1 MKYFCPKQKI
11 HEKWIEKRLLLKTL
25 LIMKFQLLFV
35 LISLQVSAHDF
46 AQSVTLREKNI
57 SVAVVLGKI
66 TNQTGVFFWY
76 DNSIINQSKKVTID
90 CKNLPLEKAM
100 EDICRDQNFTFEKI
114 NEKIYTFKKKEI
126 SGISGL
132 PVVNENP
139 PPPPVVIKGKVT
151 DEKGSP
157 LVKASVMIKGTKF
170 GTTTDEMGEFSLEV
184 NDKYSTLVFS
194 YIGYESTEVN
204 IKGKNQVSIALKALI
219 TQQQDIVVIAYGT
232 QKKVNLTGSVGIVNM
247 NDMKDRPITNT
258 SLTLQGTVAG
268 VYALQSSGKPGDD
281 GAVLDIRGVGTF
293 GDNTPLILIDGFAGS
308 ISDVNP
314 NDIQSISVLKDAA
327 SSSIYG
333 SRAAN
338 GVILITTKKGS
349 LGKMKINYSTYYGV
363 QSPTKLPSV
372 LSSQQYVTLRNEA
385 SRNDG
390 TIPSFSSSDSINY
403 AAQNN
408 WRYPNVDY
416 FKVFYGNANIL
427 NNRLSISGGTD
438 RLNYAFMI
446 GTLKQDGVLV
456 ATNYKKTDFRSN
468 IDAYFLK
475 DNKLRISTKLS
486 GNYGIKGEPIS
497 VWNAT
502 WYATVAPTYQYKD
515 SLGRYMTIGGDGV
528 NPYAD
533 IVNGSTTQA
542 KRYNLNGQV
551 EAEYKII
558 KDLSAQITLGY
569 NLMSSNVNA
578 FNANNVLYYPTGLTK
593 TEASDL
599 RVTNQTDVQSLLTYM
614 LKYNKKIGKHELNL
628 LAGYSEEEFTY
639 NGQSAYRKNIINNAQ
654 RVISLGDAA
663 TQTNNAWSSDLG
675 LRSYFGRVNY
685 VYNEKY
691 LFEANVRRDGSS
703 RFASGN
709 QWGTFPSFSAGW
721 IISKEA
727 FMKNLN
733 WLSFAKIR
741 ASWGQ
746 LGNQNINANYTGSDI
761 LSSGQNYSFGGSLF
775 SGVAVTSLTNK
786 TLTWETAQQTNI
798 GIDMSL
804 KYGFDL
810 TIDYFDKRTKN
821 LLLPGQVPLT
831 MALSAPYVNAGEV
844 QNKGIEASLTYR
856 TTLSNGLK
864 IRTTFNASHIVNKIT
879 KMNVAEQLT
888 SPKAIKVGYAIN
900 SFYGY
905 KMDGIYQLSDFNYDV
920 TNGYTLKPGVVSV
933 TNYNAQPGDI
943 KFKDINGDGV
953 VDMNNDRTV
962 IGKQFPDLNYSL
974 NMNFEWKGFDLGIF
988 LQGVTGIQGYFYYE
1002 LASPFS
1008 GIANLG
1014 SWWMNR
1020 WTPTNPTNTMPR
1032 VTLQDFRT
1040 NVHSSFYMENAAYL
1054 RVKNIE
1060 LGYTINPKIFSK
1072 AGISS
1077 LRVYGNIQNAFT
1089 FSKFKGFDPEQ
1100 TVDQTRA
1107 EAFPQVRIITA
1118 GLNVNF

>member
-1 MKYFCPKQKI
+1 MQTATLKKS
-11 HEKWIEKRLLLKTL
+11 EKKFLQTKL
-25 LIMKFQLLFV
+25 LIAMKLSVIFLFV
-35 LISLQVSAHDF
+35 FVFQASANGLSQKVTLNLKNATLEKLFKEINQQTGINFFYNSARLHKVNAVVTVHVKDENVEDVLTKCLENKSFTYSIVNGTIVITDKQNKANVSA
-46 AQSVTLREKNI
+46 AVTTVDAI
-57 SVAVVLGKI
+57 A
-66 TNQTGVFFWY
+66 T
-76 DNSIINQSKKVTID
+76 
-90 CKNLPLEKAM
+90 LPL
-100 EDICRDQNFTFEKI
+100 
-114 NEKIYTFKKKEI
+114 
-126 SGISGL
+126 
-132 PVVNENP
+132 PVT
-139 PPPPVVIKGKVT
+139 IKGKVVDENGNPLAGASVVVKGT
-151 DEKGSP
+151 QTGTQTGEKG
-157 LVKASVMIKGTKF
+157 
-170 GTTTDEMGEFSLEV
+170 EFELSINNTAVILQI
-184 NDKYSTLVFS
+184 S
-194 YIGYESTEVN
+194 YVGHETVIVSA
-204 IKGKNQVSIALKALI
+204 KNKTQINVVLKTIVQA
-219 TQQQDIVVIAYGT
+219 QQEIVVIGYGT
-232 QKKVNLTGSVGIVNM
+232 QKKINLTGAVGIVNM
-247 NDMKDRPITNT
+247 NDMADRPLTNT
-258 SLTLQGTVAG
+258 GLALQGTVAG
-268 VYALQSSGKPGDD
+268 VYALQASGKPGDD

-308 ISDVNP
+308 INDVNA

-338 GVILITTKKGS
+338 GVILITTKKGAA
-349 LGKMKINYSTYYGV
+349 GKTKINFSTYYGV
-363 QSPTKLPSV
+363 QSPTRLPSV
-372 LSSQQYVTLRNEA
+372 LSSLQYATLHNEA

-390 TIPSFSSSDSINY
+390 TIPQYSSADSINY

-408 WRYPNVDY
+408 WRYPNIDY

-427 NNRLSISGGTD
+427 NNRLNIYGGTD

-446 GTLKQDGVLV
+446 GSLKQDGILV
-456 ATNYKKTDFRSN
+456 ATNYKKIDFRSN
-468 IDAYFLK
+468 VDAFFLK

-497 VWNAT
+497 VWDAT
-502 WYATVAPTYQYKD
+502 WYSTVAPTYQYKD
-515 SLGRYMTIGGDGV
+515 SLERYMTIGGDAR

-533 IVNGSTTQA
+533 IVNGSTTQT
-542 KRYNLNGQV
+542 KRYNINGQV

-569 NLMSSNVNA
+569 NLMTSNVNA
-578 FNANNVLYYPTGLTK
+578 FNANNVLYYPSGLTK

-599 RVTNQTDVQSLLTYM
+599 TITNEKDIQTLLTYT
-614 LKYNKKIGKHELNL
+614 LRYNKKIDKHELSF
-628 LAGYSEEEFTY
+628 LAGYSEEEFTW
-639 NGQSAYRKNIINNAQ
+639 NGQRGYRKNIINNAQ
-654 RVISLGDAA
+654 RVLNLGDAS
-663 TQTNNAWSSDLG
+663 TQTNGDWSSDLG

-685 VYNEKY
+685 TYDGKY
-691 LFEANVRRDGSS
+691 LFEANARRDGSS
-703 RFASGN
+703 RFASSN
-709 QWGTFPSFSAGW
+709 RWGTFPSFSGGW

-727 FMKNLN
+727 FMKNVN

-786 TLTWETAQQTNI
+786 ELTWETAQQTNI
-798 GIDMSL
+798 GVDMSL
-804 KYGFDL
+804 RYGFDL
-810 TIDYFDKRTKN
+810 TVDYFDKRTKN
-821 LLLPGQVPLT
+821 LLLPSQVPVTL
-831 MALSAPYVNAGEV
+831 ALSAPYVNAGEV
-844 QNKGIEASLTYR
+844 QNKGIEASLTYKK
-856 TTLSNGLK
+856 TLSNGLK
-864 IRTTFNASHIVNKIT
+864 IRTTLNVAHIVNKIT
-879 KMNVAEQLT
+879 KMNVAEQLG

-905 KMDGIYQLSDFNYDV
+905 KMDGIYQLSDFNYNA

-933 TNYNAQPGDI
+933 TNYTAQPGDF
-943 KFKDINGDGV
+943 KFKDLNGDGV

-974 NMNFEWKGFDLGIF
+974 NMNFEWKGFDLGVF
-988 LQGVTGIQGYFYYE
+988 LQGVSGIQGYFYYE
-1002 LASPFS
+1002 LAAPFS

-1014 SWWMNR
+1014 SWWMDR
-1020 WTPTNPTNTMPR
+1020 WTPSNPTNAMPR
-1032 VTLQDFRT
+1032 VTLKDVHT
-1040 NVHSSFYMENAAYL
+1040 NVHSTFYMENAAYL

-1060 LGYTINPKIFSK
+1060 LGYTINPKILSK

-1077 LRVYGNIQNAFT
+1077 LRIYGNVQNAFT

-1107 EAFPQVRIITA
+1107 EAFPQVRIITT